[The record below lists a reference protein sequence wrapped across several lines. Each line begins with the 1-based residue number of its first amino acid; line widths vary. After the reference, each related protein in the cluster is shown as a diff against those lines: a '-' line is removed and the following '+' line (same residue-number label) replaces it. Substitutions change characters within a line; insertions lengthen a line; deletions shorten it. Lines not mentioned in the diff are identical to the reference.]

1 MLPLTFRRIAALGLL
16 GSLTACGGSSTAP
29 NSAGTL
35 TVAEAQLV
43 AANLFVEISRAL
55 SSAKASTNIAPAA
68 WSAAAVPTT
77 VTLNVNGV
85 CTGGGTI
92 KGTYLITSDFNNSG
106 TGSQSANVSVTSVG
120 CSVST
125 GQRSIAVG
133 GTYTLTYNV
142 SFTYFA
148 VSSNYVWKQT
158 GNFTWSGGSCAMDY
172 NMTVTPQ
179 GKTSY
184 TGSFCGQTISY
195 SN

>member
-1 MLPLTFRRIAALGLL
+1 MRPLTFRRIAAFALL
-16 GSLTACGGSSTAP
+16 GSLAACGGSSTEP
-29 NSAGTL
+29 NNGGTL

-55 SSAKASTNIAPAA
+55 SSAKVATSN
-68 WSAAAVPTT
+68 AAAAQSVSMVPTT
-77 VTLNVNGV
+77 VRMNVDGV

-106 TGSQSANVSVTSVG
+106 SGSQSANVTVTSVG

-142 SFTYFA
+142 SFTNFA
-148 VSSNYVWKQT
+148 ASSNYVWKQT

-184 TGSFCGQTISY
+184 SGSFCGQTISY